1 MNEAFILFIIFIPSL
16 ISFSLMYIFPLFSPT
31 AFSSFLFTKQNI
43 SNLNSSLIEKI
54 HSTEISPKLSTH
66 EYIISISAIL
76 FFMLIYLIL
85 DKLGKKLE
93 MNKKFREDIS
103 TRFLIDLF
111 MIYILFSSYFAMV
124 FVIYNFVLVPMIKQG
139 SVFEFLNQIFK
150 PIPNDALIIIELILI
165 TPSLI
170 ALGLLYYIL
179 KKNYDD

>member
-1 MNEAFILFIIFIPSL
+1 
-16 ISFSLMYIFPLFSPT
+16 
-31 AFSSFLFTKQNI
+31 
-43 SNLNSSLIEKI
+43 
-54 HSTEISPKLSTH
+54 
-66 EYIISISAIL
+66 
-76 FFMLIYLIL
+76 MLIYLIL

-179 KKNYDD
+179 KKIMMTEEPPYETIAWFFYKIDERQRQIYELIFDIDQKLAKVKDLLNEIDILKAQLETNVNVEKI